1 MFNPLW
7 MHFVEHL
14 CSPYIFHIDFIG
26 TPPIDF
32 NLTKSKVCYS
42 PLHLDSMRGGVEWK
56 GLEVKFLRIPVDY
69 Q

>member
-32 NLTKSKVCYS
+32 NLTKSKVLLQS
-42 PLHLDSMRGGVEWK
+42 TPFGLHEGWSGVE
-56 GLEVKFLRIPVDY
+56 RT
-69 Q
+69 